1 MIDPGVQAP
10 TGDPGAVAAAAGWH
24 DGLADYFESTANTI
38 SYTVGSLTGTNW
50 DGEAA
55 QSYSELGGLVAEHFL
70 KAGSTA
76 RTAAQALRSYA
87 AQLEQFQRQG
97 VHAVDQV
104 VHWMGQLQK
113 DQAALLKAQQA
124 VQAAQTALDTATT
137 TLGHAASGLVPGG
150 AVAAAS
156 RAYGEAQSA
165 LTQAQA
171 AERAAQRAVD
181 HDNQQIRYW
190 QGQARQIWQEAQN
203 AAAVATGSLAPLE
216 VAPPPLAGAPATF
229 IDALAADSSF
239 LRSHPSLAQ
248 PLAEQIAQANAK
260 RQHLGGD
267 AVGHDEQ
274 TILNALDR
282 GQNLSTVKLSVHQS
296 GGGGFWSGLLAAGA
310 VVGTEIVGGG
320 PEDPAAD
327 AAAAG
332 EVAAIE
338 GGGDAAA
345 AAASAGDVAE
355 AAAADAGSAESSITD
370 LPPGRSPGVYTVS
383 NPEDLQALYDDL
395 SVGGKPVEN
404 SYPGQMVELPDGTT
418 VGLRAASKSGGPT
431 LDVKLPDG
439 TQLKVHVTP

>member
-38 SYTVGSLTGTNW
+38 SYTVGSLAGTNW

-87 AQLEQFQRQG
+87 QQLDQFQRQG

-113 DQAALLKAQQA
+113 DQAALVKAQQA
-124 VQAAQTALDTATT
+124 VQAAQRALDTATT
-137 TLGHAASGLVPGG
+137 TLNHAATGLMPGG
-150 AVAAAS
+150 AVAAAA
-156 RAYGEAQSA
+156 RVYGEAQSA
-165 LTQAQA
+165 LTLAQT
-171 AERAAQRAVD
+171 AERTAQRAVD
-181 HDNQQIRYW
+181 NDNHQIHYW

-216 VAPPPLAGAPATF
+216 VAPPPLAGAPASF
-229 IDALAADSSF
+229 LDVLAADSPF
-239 LRSHPSLAQ
+239 LASHPSLAQ
-248 PLAEQIAQANAK
+248 PLAEQIAQANAR
-260 RQHLGGD
+260 RQHLGSSAVSHD
-267 AVGHDEQ
+267 AQ
-274 TILNALDR
+274 TILSALDS
-282 GQNLSTVKLSVHQS
+282 GQNLSAVKLSVHHS
-296 GGGGFWSGLLAAGA
+296 GGGFFSGLLAAGA
-310 VVGTEIVGGG
+310 VVGTEILGGG

-332 EVAAIE
+332 EEAAIE
-338 GGGDAAA
+338 GGGDAAAA

-355 AAAADAGSAESSITD
+355 AAAADASQAESSITD
-370 LPPGRSPGVYTVS
+370 LPAGRSPGVYTVS
-383 NPEDLQALYDDL
+383 SSDDLQALYDDL
-395 SVGGKPVEN
+395 SVGGQPVEN
-404 SYPGQMVELPDGTT
+404 SYPGEMVELPDGTT

-431 LDVKLPDG
+431 LDVKLPNG